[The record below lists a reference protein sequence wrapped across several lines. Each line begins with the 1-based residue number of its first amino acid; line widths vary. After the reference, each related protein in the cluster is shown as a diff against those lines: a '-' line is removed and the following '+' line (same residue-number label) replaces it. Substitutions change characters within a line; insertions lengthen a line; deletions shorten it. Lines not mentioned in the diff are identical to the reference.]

1 MRCATESTP
10 PSTQRRE
17 MKFRLSTK
25 SSRKRCSWSML
36 YSKRAE
42 QRRRNRCKWRLYGQA
57 SFFNALRHRPLGAVG
72 VVVAAGCGSDRQGVS
87 ANDVAV
93 VGDQT
98 ISKEQFD
105 RLLDQA
111 RASYKANKQD
121 FPEPGTEGYTALRK
135 QAMQF
140 LVQRAQFDQKA
151 EELDVTITE
160 ADIDKQLAT
169 IKAQYFGKD
178 GNCNAA
184 CEKKYRAQI
193 AKQGLTEEQVR
204 EDVRASV
211 VQNKLY
217 NEVTDGVRSPT
228 TRSTSTTRRTS
239 SVRGLKAVR
248 CGTSSSR
255 RRRSQ
260 TSSTRRS
267 RTAAI
272 SPRSRRSTG
281 DPGSKAAGGKLTLS
295 RAARCRSSTRPP
307 RARDARG
314 LRAGQDRLRLPH
326 HPGADAD
333 QEGDQDSAL
342 RGARGDPPA
351 AAPAEEAR
359 GDAQV
364 GRRHVEELRGED
376 DLPGRLRPAGRDDHR
391 RHPDPRSSGLAL
403 ADALL
408 ELRS

>member
-1 MRCATESTP
+1 MA
-10 PSTQRRE
+10 
-17 MKFRLSTK
+17 LLLW
-25 SSRKRCSWSML
+25 SSL
-36 YSKRAE
+36 VLITLFAI
-42 QRRRNRCKWRLYGQA
+42 
-57 SFFNALRHRPLGAVG
+57 ALLGAVG
-72 VVVAAGCGSDRQGVS
+72 VVVAAGCGSDRQGVG

-184 CEKKYRAQI
+184 SEKKYRAQI

-217 NEVTDGVRSPT
+217 NEGD
-228 TRSTSTTRRTS
+228 RR
-239 SVRGLKAVR
+239 RAGLRRRDRRVLQEEQAAVR
-248 CGTSSSR
+248 
-255 RRRSQ
+255 
-260 TSSTRRS
+260 
-267 RTAAI
+267 AA
-272 SPRSRRSTG
+272 
-281 DPGSKAAGGKLTLS
+281 
-295 RAARCRSSTRPP
+295 
-307 RARDARG
+307 
-314 LRAGQDRLRLPH
+314 
-326 HPGADAD
+326 
-333 QEGDQDSAL
+333 
-342 RGARGDPPA
+342 
-351 AAPAEEAR
+351 
-359 GDAQV
+359 
-364 GRRHVEELRGED
+364 
-376 DLPGRLRPAGRDDHR
+376 
-391 RHPDPRSSGLAL
+391 
-403 ADALL
+403 
-408 ELRS
+408 

>member
-1 MRCATESTP
+1 
-10 PSTQRRE
+10 
-17 MKFRLSTK
+17 
-25 SSRKRCSWSML
+25 ML

-57 SFFNALRHRPLGAVG
+57 SFLTLFAIALLGAVG

-217 NEVTDGVRSPT
+217 NEVTDGVQVSDDEIDEYYKKNKQYVQPESRE
-228 TRSTSTTRRTS
+228 
-239 SVRGLKAVR
+239 VRHILVKKKALADQLYQEVTN
-248 CGTSSSR
+248 GG
-255 RRRSQ
+255 
-260 TSSTRRS
+260 
-267 RTAAI
+267 I

-376 DLPGRLRPAGRDDHR
+376 DLPGRLRPPAETTTGAT
-391 RHPDPRSSGLAL
+391 PTTGAAGLAL

-408 ELRS
+408 ELQS